1 MPTRA
6 HDANCHD
13 VASYMF
19 IGVMGFLVFFF
30 GLIRVW
36 SCWVSGYRLRTST
49 PSSRPLGTLTSFFRR
64 INYRQP
70 VVVLPSVDR
79 LVILGILGVTT
90 IIFSFADINFADS
103 GWILYLSIR
112 TGYMSVVLVPT
123 ILVLVMKYNII
134 GKITGHSNQ
143 QLNYIHRFGGW
154 LVFILASVH
163 SILRIIH
170 LIQIDDFEDRLKTSF
185 AIRGGF
191 ALWGLLGWI
200 CISSEFRHRGYEFFL
215 VQKLLCSFAFHILA
229 VFFHLP
235 KACTAYICLGL
246 ALISTDQL
254 WRRSRMLLKNIP
266 CSRAIIEPFGEATK
280 VTIENCHVN
289 WKAGQHAYIL
299 IPGISIFQSHPFTI
313 SSRTKLEFV
322 VLTKHGFTRKLFDH
336 AKVSMSCRVVV
347 DGMYGNA
354 PNFKQFG
361 QVMLIAVSTGASYTI
376 PILEDILQSFNCVRR
391 IHFVWII
398 KVSESIGWYSEA
410 LKDAVYSAK
419 KLGVDLKI
427 TIYATRERE
436 FEKSYYQNLAP
447 AKLAMKK
454 PNNHLQGFMFTVN
467 EATLSPEADFA
478 EPYIYSTPRNI
489 KYTPPHRPQLGHKS
503 SFETEYFDLYLSRS
517 QTFRSQ
523 AIKSNVGN
531 MRNAAKYAITP
542 PKEPAIQERGF
553 RPLKGQ
559 SLDIPY
565 KKGRPSIPDLIR
577 EEVSENPYGEIGMC
591 FCGSPALARETRN
604 TVCTI
609 QKQIFLHI
617 EGFD

>member
-6 HDANCHD
+6 HDSNCHD
-13 VASYMF
+13 TASYMF
-19 IGVMGFLVFFF
+19 IGVMGLLVFFF

-49 PSSRPLGTLTSFFRR
+49 PSHRPLGTLTSFFRR

-70 VVVLPSVDR
+70 VAVLPSVDR
-79 LVILGILGVTT
+79 LVVLGILGFAA
-90 IIFSFADINFADS
+90 IIFSFAEVEFAKS
-103 GWILYLSIR
+103 TWMLFLSIR
-112 TGYMSVVLVPT
+112 TGYMSVVAVPT
-123 ILVLVMKYNII
+123 ILILVIKFNII

-163 SILRIIH
+163 SILRIIY
-170 LIQIDDFEDRLKTSF
+170 LIQIDDFQERLKTSF

-200 CISSEFRHRGYEFFL
+200 CISSEFRHQGYEFFL
-215 VQKLLCSFAFHILA
+215 VQKLLSSFAFLILSI
-229 VFFHLP
+229 FFHLP
-235 KACTAYICLGL
+235 KACAAYIFLGL

-266 CSRAIIEPFGEATK
+266 CSRAMIEPFGEATK
-280 VTIENCHVN
+280 VTVETSHID

-299 IPGISIFQSHPFTI
+299 IPELSLFQSHPFTI
-313 SSRTKLEFV
+313 SSRKKLEFM
-322 VLTKHGFTRKLFDH
+322 VLSKHGFTRKLLDH
-336 AKVSMSCRVVV
+336 AKVSVTCRVLV
-347 DGMYGNA
+347 DGMYGHA

-361 QVMLIAVSTGASYTI
+361 QVMLIAVSTGASYTV
-376 PILEDILQSFNCVRR
+376 PIFEDILQSLSCVRR

-398 KVSESIGWYSEA
+398 KLSESIGWYSET
-410 LKDAVYSAK
+410 LKNAAYSAR
-419 KLGVDLKI
+419 KLGVDVKI
-427 TIYATRERE
+427 SIYATRERE
-436 FEKSYYQNLAP
+436 LEKPYYQTILP
-447 AKLAMKK
+447 AKLAKKK
-454 PNNHLQGFMFTVN
+454 PKPHLQGYIFTVN
-467 EATLSPEADFA
+467 ELELSPEEDVA
-478 EPYIYSTPRNI
+478 PYIYPSSRNI
-489 KYTPPHRPQLGHKS
+489 AFTPPRQPQLGHKS

-523 AIKSNVGN
+523 SIKSNVGD

-542 PKEPAIQERGF
+542 PKEHAIQERGF
-553 RPLKGQ
+553 RPIKGQ

-577 EEVSENPYGEIGMC
+577 DEVSESPYGEIGMC
-591 FCGSPALARETRN
+591 FCGSAALARQVRN
-604 TVCTI
+604 TVCTT
-609 QKQIFLHI
+609 QKQIFLHV